1 MKKRSDAP
9 KEGSRGAN
17 GREGRGLL
25 SVAVWPGTFE
35 FLISLALLL
44 AAGGCGKKPDVTT
57 QAAELEKAFPAA
69 AAATDAQPQKQAAG
83 PTPAPTGTHG
93 PTGPSAVSFKGGTGA
108 KGREG
113 LRCGRFCAKAALELN
128 RSGRWWSPFC
138 QTLVALSH
146 PSATSSLMM
155 PKSLGSARQVEVS
168 SLSSVAGSCSP
179 RRAEGSLAEGAL
191 SSSTPQRPPCSSW
204 RQ

>member
-83 PTPAPTGTHG
+83 QTPAATVADGYVKEALLAVRANDYAAGVVALQTAQRLPGVTADQLMALERAKQAFTGDLVARADRG
-93 PTGPSAVSFKGGTGA
+93 D
-108 KGREG
+108 
-113 LRCGRFCAKAALELN
+113 AKAKAD
-128 RSGRWWSPFC
+128 
-138 QTLVALSH
+138 
-146 PSATSSLMM
+146 
-155 PKSLGSARQVEVS
+155 
-168 SLSSVAGSCSP
+168 
-179 RRAEGSLAEGAL
+179 LAAIEKTH
-191 SSSTPQRPPCSSW
+191 SQ
-204 RQ
+204 